1 MGMIF
6 PFQVMAVCVL
16 RKRQGKLIQTKLKKK
31 FFDRYDKGKEDVYFD
46 AKKSLKFG
54 ICDQIVDKTNWRDA
68 LLEQI
73 KEDKAQEEALL
84 EELSDE

>member
-1 MGMIF
+1 MHW
-6 PFQVMAVCVL
+6 
-16 RKRQGKLIQTKLKKK
+16 
-31 FFDRYDKGKEDVYFD
+31 KGKEDVYFD